1 MITLSNVTKTVV
13 ILLQINKYNN
23 NNLIIITIETIIAKI
38 KIRINNAW

>member
-23 NNLIIITIETIIAKI
+23 NNLIVITIETIIAKI
-38 KIRINNAW
+38 KIRINNT

>member
-38 KIRINNAW
+38 KIRINNT

>member
-1 MITLSNVTKTVV
+1 MITLSNITKTVV

-38 KIRINNAW
+38 KIRINNT